1 MITMTPRWLLILT
14 GSLGLTSLAQAAALT
29 SDLATPEQRRPL
41 VERAEHLAKSPA
53 LSPLPA
59 DLVLPFNPAAFGQ
72 PDPEEVRAVAA
83 ANAAAAAANA
93 QAKPST
99 DHDFL
104 QIIASRVMPSGTLQI
119 GTQQLLIFGKKRLRV
134 GDRLNVSYDNVDY
147 ALELTAVDRTTFTLR
162 LNKDEITRPI
172 KPAKTP

>member
-1 MITMTPRWLLILT
+1 MITLSRY
-14 GSLGLTSLAQAAALT
+14 SLKLWFALGGLVSIAQAAAVT
-29 SDLATPEQRRPL
+29 SDLATPDQRRVIVDL
-41 VERAEHLAKSPA
+41 AER
-53 LSPLPA
+53 LSVPPPPVALPA
-59 DLVLPFNPAAFGQ
+59 DLVQPFNPAAFGQ

-104 QIIASRVMPSGTLQI
+104 QIIANRVMPSGTLQM
-119 GTQQLLIFGKKRLRV
+119 GSQQLLIFGQKRLRV
-134 GDRLNVSYDNVDY
+134 GDRLTVSYDNVDY
-147 ALELTAVDRTTFTLR
+147 TLELTAVDRTTFTLR

-172 KPAKTP
+172 RPAKTP